1 MIAPLVKVLEAGSM
15 QLRLVTIENAF
26 PWVIRAKLK
35 GKHQAEAD
43 SVMQEGL
50 VGFPLIGRDLQILQR
65 IGQSTDDHPPYK
77 EKQKDKVRA
86 KQDEHRDITT
96 VVVEGHPQ
104 DSTEKPG
111 KVRPDSLGITSEA
124 PGEDKLDTVGSSTG
138 SEQVTMETD
147 DETVISKRY
156 GVIIYQLLW
165 KEHTVLKKKV
175 IDGLIH

>member
-35 GKHQAEAD
+35 GKCEVEAD
-43 SVMQEGL
+43 SVMQQGL
-50 VGFPLIGRDLQILQR
+50 VGFPLIGQDLQILQR
-65 IGQSTDDHPPYK
+65 IGQPTDDRPDK
-77 EKQKDKVRA
+77 EKQKGKVPA

-111 KVRPDSLGITSEA
+111 MVRPDSLGVTSEA
-124 PGEDKLDTVGSSTG
+124 PGEDELDTVGSSTG
-138 SEQVTMETD
+138 SEHVTMETD
-147 DETVISKRY
+147 DATVNSGRY
-156 GVIIYQLLW
+156 GVVIYQLLL
-165 KEHTVLKKKV
+165 KEHTVLQ
-175 IDGLIH
+175 